1 MKTYI
6 APQMRV
12 HELSTESMLMLSK
25 TEDLSDGSG
34 ALSRKKEL
42 QVDIEYTGIEENYNT
57 KNYWE

>member
-1 MKTYI
+1 
-6 APQMRV
+6 
-12 HELSTESMLMLSK
+12 MLSK

-42 QVDIEYTGIEENYNT
+42 QADIEYTGIEENYNT